1 MNIKEKG
8 QKTKDEVIESAIR
21 LFNMNGYN
29 GTSVRAIAT
38 EAGVNVALVSYYFGG
53 KKGLLEYL
61 MSSFLEGYIHHLE
74 QAITETELPAAGI
87 NERLLKIADKLIRYQ
102 QEYFYLARFVHREMT
117 LDSVLIREL
126 MSTYLMKE
134 KYMFEKVFEAGI
146 ETGQI
151 KNMPIDLLVMQFRDM
166 IIMPFLQPQYIR
178 KVYYMQPKDDYFRR
192 SYLTFIDHW
201 TKQILVEQHRGQI
214 VKYPRLKAEAT

>member
-8 QKTKDEVIESAIR
+8 QKTKKEVIHSAVK

-29 GTSVRAIAT
+29 GTSVRAIAAD
-38 EAGVNVALVSYYFGG
+38 AGVNVALISYYFGG

-61 MSSFLEGYIHHLE
+61 MSSFLEGYIQHLE
-74 QAITETELPAAGI
+74 QAFIDTESANVTI
-87 NERLLKIADKLIRYQ
+87 SERLLEIADQLIQYQ
-102 QEYFYLARFVHREMT
+102 QEAFYLARFVHREMT

-134 KYMFEKVFEAGI
+134 KYIFEKVFEAGI
-146 ETGQI
+146 KTGQI
-151 KNMPIDLLVMQFRDM
+151 KNIPIDLLVMQFRDM

-192 SYLTFIDHW
+192 CYLTFIKHW
-201 TKQILVEQHRGQI
+201 TNQILTGQPYDH
-214 VKYPRLKAEAT
+214 VLPYPSLKAKAT